1 MLQKITFSQ
10 LNDNLPPIHIND
22 IPVPTRAHDAIILYV
37 PRPNS
42 ELFKKSNCYNGPV
55 LWNTL
60 PVYIR
65 SLKEKNEFKLEI
77 NKFYTNL
84 FLADN
89 NY

>member
-1 MLQKITFSQ
+1 MSL
-10 LNDNLPPIHIND
+10 DPIVN
-22 IPVPTRAHDAIILYV
+22 Y
-37 PRPNS
+37 
-42 ELFKKSNCYNGPV
+42 CYNGPV